1 MKHLNKKNVV
11 TALVLI
17 ASVVAPTM
25 ALADAADVT
34 AAITAA
40 QTQATSSVELTTTGM
55 IQIVAVVVGI
65 GLIVGLL
72 KRI

>member
-1 MKHLNKKNVV
+1 MKHLNKKNAV